1 MKKVLI
7 YCTQGCPWC
16 IKAMEYLKSK
26 NISFQ
31 AIDVSKDKKEADIMF
46 KRSGQLT
53 VPQFWIDSKLIIGF
67 DKQKINNELSIKN
80 D

>member
-16 IKAMEYLKSK
+16 IKVMEYLKSK
-26 NISFQ
+26 NIPFQ

-53 VPQFWIDSKLIIGF
+53 VPQIWIDSKLIVGF
-67 DKQKINNELSIKN
+67 DKNKINKELAL
-80 D
+80 